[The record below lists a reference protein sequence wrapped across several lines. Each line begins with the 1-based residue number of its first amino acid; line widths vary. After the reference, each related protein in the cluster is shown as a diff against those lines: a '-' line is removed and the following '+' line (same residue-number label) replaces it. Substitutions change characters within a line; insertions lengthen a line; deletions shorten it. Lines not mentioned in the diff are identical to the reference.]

1 MAQLDRLL
9 SHGLSATA
17 SLWPDIE
24 LAYGWVHQA
33 AHLLG
38 NHDGQD
44 AAGVRVAYTAL
55 LDEMRL
61 RRGEVGTLGPAIDHF
76 LQVTDSYWP
85 GLFHCY
91 DVPDLPRTNND
102 LAQFFGAARYHERRT
117 TGRKTASPAL
127 VVRGSVRVIA
137 AVATRQHPFQAADLC
152 PRDRARWQKLRQE
165 VEYRHEAR
173 RAQRRFRTDPAA
185 YLAALEDQLLKAGLP
200 A

>member
-9 SHGLSATA
+9 SRGLSATA
-17 SLWPDIE
+17 GLWPDIA
-24 LAYGWVHQA
+24 LAYGWVHQV

-55 LDEMRL
+55 LDEMGQ
-61 RRGEVGTLGPAIDHF
+61 RRGEAGALRPAIEQF
-76 LQVTDSYWP
+76 LQVTHSYWP

-102 LAQFFGAARYHERRT
+102 LEQFFGAARSHERRT
-117 TGRKTASPAL
+117 TGRTPASPAL
-127 VVRGSVRVIA
+127 VVRGSVRLVAA
-137 AVATRQHPFQAADLC
+137 AVTRQQPVTAAALR
-152 PRDRARWQKLRQE
+152 PRDLARWQELRQE
-165 VEYRHEAR
+165 LEYRHEAR

-185 YLAALEDQLLKAGLP
+185 YLTTLEDQLLRSGLP

>member
-9 SHGLSATA
+9 SRGLAATA
-17 SLWPDIE
+17 RLWPDIAI
-24 LAYGWVHQA
+24 AYGWVHQA

-44 AAGVRVAYTAL
+44 ADGVRVAYTAL
-55 LDEMRL
+55 LDEMTQ
-61 RRGEVGTLGPAIDHF
+61 RRGEAGALQPAIEHF

-102 LAQFFGAARYHERRT
+102 LEQFFGAARYHERRT

-137 AVATRQHPFQAADLC
+137 AVATRQRPFQAADLC
-152 PRDRARWQKLRQE
+152 PRDWARWQELRQQL
-165 VEYRHEAR
+165 EYRHEAR

-185 YLAALEDQLLKAGLP
+185 YLAALEDQLLKSGLP

>member
-1 MAQLDRLL
+1 ML
-9 SHGLSATA
+9 SRGLAATA
-17 SLWPDIE
+17 GLWPEIE
-24 LAYGWVHQA
+24 IAYGWVHQA

-38 NHDGQD
+38 NHDDQD
-44 AAGVRVAYTAL
+44 AAGVRVAYSAL
-55 LDEMRL
+55 LDEMRQ
-61 RRGEVGTLGPAIDHF
+61 RRGEAGALRPAIEHF

-102 LAQFFGAARYHERRT
+102 LEQFFGAARYHERRT

-137 AVATRQHPFQAADLC
+137 AVATRQHPFRAADLC
-152 PRDRARWQKLRQE
+152 PRDRARWQELRQAL
-165 VEYRHEAR
+165 EYRHEAR
-173 RAQRRFRTDPAA
+173 RAQRRFRKDPAA
-185 YLAALEDQLLKAGLP
+185 YLAALEDQLLRSGLP

>member
-1 MAQLDRLL
+1 ML
-9 SHGLSATA
+9 SRGLAATA
-17 SLWPDIE
+17 GLWPDIA

-33 AHLLG
+33 AQLLG
-38 NHDGQD
+38 NHDDQD

-55 LDEMRL
+55 LDEMTQ
-61 RRGEVGTLGPAIDHF
+61 RRGEAGVVQPAIDHF

-91 DVPDLPRTNND
+91 DLPDLPRTNND
-102 LAQFFGAARYHERRT
+102 LEQFFGAARYHERRT

-137 AVATRQHPFQAADLC
+137 AVATRQHPFRATDLC
-152 PRDRARWQKLRQE
+152 PRDLARWQELRQE
-165 VEYRHEAR
+165 LEYRHEAR

-185 YLAALEDQLLKAGLP
+185 YLATLEDQLLKSGLP

>member
-1 MAQLDRLL
+1 LL
-9 SHGLSATA
+9 SRGLAATA
-17 SLWPDIE
+17 GLWPEIE
-24 LAYGWVHQA
+24 VAYGWVHQA

-55 LDEMRL
+55 LDEMTQ
-61 RRGEVGTLGPAIDHF
+61 RRGEAGTLGPAIDHF
-76 LQVTDSYWP
+76 LQVTRSYWP

-102 LAQFFGAARYHERRT
+102 LEQFFGAARYHERRT

-137 AVATRQHPFQAADLC
+137 AVATRQHPFRATDLC
-152 PRDRARWQKLRQE
+152 PRDRARWQELRQAL
-165 VEYRHEAR
+165 EYRHEAR

-185 YLAALEDQLLKAGLP
+185 YLAALEDQLLRSGLP

>member
-1 MAQLDRLL
+1 MVQLDRLL
-9 SHGLSATA
+9 SRGLSATA
-17 SLWPDIE
+17 GLWPDIE

-44 AAGVRVAYTAL
+44 AAGVRVAYSAL
-55 LDEMRL
+55 LDEMRQ
-61 RRGEVGTLGPAIDHF
+61 RWGEVGTLGPAIDHF

-91 DVPDLPRTNND
+91 AVPDLPRTNND
-102 LAQFFGAARYHERRT
+102 LEQFFGAARYHERRT

-152 PRDRARWQKLRQE
+152 PRDRARWQELRQE
-165 VEYRHEAR
+165 LEYRHEAR

-185 YLAALEDQLLKAGLP
+185 YLAALEDQLFKSGLP